1 MVLGL
6 DLAGSENRKTGV
18 CIADKKVKDVF
29 TVKKDEEIIKVVSE
43 IKNLKVVAIDAPL
56 SLPKGRKNI
65 DEKNSTHFRECDIEL
80 MRMKIK
86 FFPITLGPMRMLTK
100 RGIELKRKIESLK
113 NIRVIE
119 VFPGALYDIFKIPRK
134 DKKKIFEFFVKVGF
148 IAEKHERELSQDEF
162 DSIACAFT
170 AKLFLENKTKE
181 LGNPSEGTLIIPEPS
196 LFGFI

>member
-6 DLAGSENRKTGV
+6 DLAGTENQKTGV
-18 CIADKKVKDVF
+18 CIAEKKVKDIF
-29 TVKKDEEIIKVVSE
+29 TVKKDEEIIKIICE
-43 IKNLKVVAIDAPL
+43 IENLKVVAIDAPL

-65 DEKNSTHFRECDIEL
+65 DEKNSAHFRECDIEL

-113 NIRVIE
+113 NIRVLE

-134 DKKKIFEFFVKVGF
+134 DRNKIFEFFVKVGF
-148 IAEKHERELSQDEF
+148 IDGKPERELSQDEV

-170 AKLFLENKTKE
+170 AKLFLENKTRE

-196 LFGFI
+196 LFHFL

>member
-6 DLAGSENRKTGV
+6 DLAGSENQKTGV
-18 CIADKKVKDVF
+18 CIAEKKVKDVF
-29 TVKKDEEIIKVVSE
+29 TVKKDEEIIKIVKE
-43 IKNLKVVAIDAPL
+43 IEDLEVVAIDAPL
-56 SLPKGRKNI
+56 SLPNGRKSI
-65 DEKNSTHFRECDIEL
+65 DEKNSAHFRECDIEL

-134 DKKKIFEFFVKVGF
+134 ERNKIFEFFVKVGF
-148 IAEKHERELSQDEF
+148 IDGRPERDLSQDEV

-170 AKLFLENKTKE
+170 AKLFLENKTRE

-196 LFGFI
+196 LCSIL